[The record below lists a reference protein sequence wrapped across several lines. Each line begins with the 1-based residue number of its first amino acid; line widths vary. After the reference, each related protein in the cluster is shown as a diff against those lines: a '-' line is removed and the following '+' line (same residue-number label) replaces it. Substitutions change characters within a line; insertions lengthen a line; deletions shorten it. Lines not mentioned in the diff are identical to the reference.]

1 MTVLYSLLALIVT
14 LGILVTVHEYGHYW
28 VARKC
33 GVKVLRF
40 SVGFGKALWTR
51 MDKNGTEFV
60 IAAIPLG
67 GYVKMLDERE
77 GNVPDEL
84 KEQAFNNKTV
94 WQRMAI
100 VLAGPA
106 ANFLLA
112 ILIYWALF
120 LQGVTGIVPIIGSI
134 SLDSIADKAGLKV
147 GHQIVAVDGK
157 KTPTWR
163 KFHEQ
168 LLGRMGESGVIS
180 FTVKLPGE
188 PAHYKYHGQLENWMA
203 GDEKLNPLS
212 SIGVV
217 PYAPAVTPRADTII
231 PGSPAA
237 QAGLISGDL
246 LLSADNL
253 PLTEWAAWVA
263 YVRDRPEVTIDIKV
277 KRENDVFYTKIT
289 PKKIVSDAGDVFG
302 QVGISVKSVD
312 WPENMHFNVEYGP
325 LGALTEAFSRTWSTS
340 VMILDSVKKMLIGDI
355 SIKHL
360 SGPISIGKVAGKSA
374 EYGLAAY
381 LGFLALLSVSLGIM
395 NLLPIPVLDGGH
407 FLYFVIEAIKGS
419 PLPERIQ
426 MLGFRAGIFLV
437 VGLMSLALYNDI
449 LN

>member
-1 MTVLYSLLALIVT
+1 MDLLLTVFYTLLALVLLISF
-14 LGILVTVHEYGHYW
+14 HEFGHFL
-28 VARKC
+28 VARIC
-33 GVKVLRF
+33 DVKVICF
-40 SVGFGKALWTR
+40 SIGFGPKILSWR
-51 MDKNGTEFV
+51 DSRGTEFV
-60 IAAIPLG
+60 VSALPLG
-67 GYVKMLDERE
+67 GYVKMVDERE
-77 GNVPDEL
+77 GDVLSKDLPF
-84 KEQAFNNKTV
+84 AFTQKTV

-112 ILIYWALF
+112 ILIYWVLF

-134 SLDSIADKAGLKV
+134 SLDSVAEKAGLKV
-147 GHQIVAVDGK
+147 GHQIVAVDGQ

-168 LLGRMGESGVIS
+168 LLGRIGESGVIG

-188 PAHYKYHGQLENWMA
+188 PAHYKHHGQLENWMA
-203 GDEKLNPLS
+203 GDERLDPLS
-212 SIGVV
+212 SIGVGPYV
-217 PYAPAVTPRADTII
+217 PVVIPMANTII

-237 QAGLISGDL
+237 QAGLVSGDL

-253 PLTEWAAWVA
+253 PLTEWTVWVA
-263 YVRDRPEVTIDIKV
+263 YVRDRPEVTIDIEV
-277 KRENDVFYTKIT
+277 KRENNVFYTKIT

-302 QVGISVKSVD
+302 QVGMSVRPAD
-312 WPENMHFNVEYGP
+312 WPESMYFNVEYGP
-325 LGALTEAFSRTWSTS
+325 LDALTEAFIRTWSTS
-340 VMILDSVKKMLIGDI
+340 VMILGSVKKMLMGDI

-374 EYGLAAY
+374 EYGLVAY
-381 LGFLALLSVSLGIM
+381 LGFLALLSISLGIM

-407 FLYFVIEAIKGS
+407 FLYFLLEAVKGS

-426 MLGFRAGIFLV
+426 MLGFKAGIFLV

-449 LN
+449 LS

>member
-1 MTVLYSLLALIVT
+1 VDLLSTVFYTLLALALLISF
-14 LGILVTVHEYGHYW
+14 HEFGHFF
-28 VARKC
+28 VARIC
-33 GVKVLRF
+33 EVKVICF
-40 SVGFGKALWTR
+40 SIGFGPKVLSWR
-51 MDKNGTEFV
+51 DSRGTEFV
-60 IAAIPLG
+60 LSALPLG
-67 GYVKMLDERE
+67 GYVKMVDERE
-77 GNVPDEL
+77 GDVLPEDL
-84 KEQAFNNKTV
+84 PFAFTQKTV

-134 SLDSIADKAGLKV
+134 SPDSIADKAGLKV

-188 PAHYKYHGQLENWMA
+188 PAYYKHHGQLENWMA

-217 PYAPAVTPRADTII
+217 PYAPAVTPRADTIV

-312 WPENMHFNVEYGP
+312 WPENMYFNVEYGP
-325 LGALTEAFSRTWSTS
+325 LGALAEAFSRTWATS

>member
-1 MTVLYSLLALIVT
+1 MELFLTVFYTLLALVLLISF
-14 LGILVTVHEYGHYW
+14 HEFGHFL
-28 VARKC
+28 VARIC
-33 GVKVLRF
+33 DVKVICF
-40 SVGFGKALWTR
+40 SIGFGPKILSWR
-51 MDKNGTEFV
+51 DNRGTEFV
-60 IAAIPLG
+60 LSALPLG
-67 GYVKMLDERE
+67 GYVKMVDERE
-77 GNVPDEL
+77 GEVLSEDLPF
-84 KEQAFNNKTV
+84 AFTQKTV

-112 ILIYWALF
+112 ILIYWVLF

-134 SLDSIADKAGLKV
+134 SLDSVAEKAGLKV

-157 KTPTWR
+157 ETPTWR
-163 KFHEQ
+163 KFHER
-168 LLGRMGESGVIS
+168 LLGRMGESGIIG
-180 FTVKLPGE
+180 FTVKFPGE
-188 PAHYKYHGQLENWMA
+188 SARYEYHGQLENWMA
-203 GDEKLNPLS
+203 GDEKLDPLS
-212 SIGVV
+212 SIGVAPYV
-217 PYAPAVTPRADTII
+217 PVVIPAANTII

-237 QAGLISGDL
+237 QAGLMSGDI
-246 LLSADNL
+246 LLSVDGT
-253 PLTEWAAWVA
+253 PLKEWAAWVT

-289 PKKIVSDAGDVFG
+289 PKKIVSDAGDIFG
-302 QVGISVKSVD
+302 QVGMSVKSVD

-325 LGALTEAFSRTWSTS
+325 LGALSEAFSKTWSTS
-340 VMILDSVKKMLIGDI
+340 VMILGSVKKMLIGDI

-374 EYGLAAY
+374 EYGLMAY
-381 LGFLALLSVSLGIM
+381 LGFLALLSISLGIM

-407 FLYFVIEAIKGS
+407 FLYFMIEAMKGS

-426 MLGFRAGIFLV
+426 MLGFKAGIFLV

-449 LN
+449 LS